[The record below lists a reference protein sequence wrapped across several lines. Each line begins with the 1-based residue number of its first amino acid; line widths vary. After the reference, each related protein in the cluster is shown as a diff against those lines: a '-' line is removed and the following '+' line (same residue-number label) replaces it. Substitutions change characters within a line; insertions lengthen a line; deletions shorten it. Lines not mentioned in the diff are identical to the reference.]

1 MIFSQ
6 HIGFTSWSA
15 SSLIYT
21 IYTISTSCGCFHIS
35 VLSFLSFQVQM
46 APVSVI
52 TPAQSGAGFHS
63 GTLSSVPAGVLVG
76 VSAEESRVQV
86 HPQVSDVNPDVA

>member
-21 IYTISTSCGCFHIS
+21 IYKISTSRGCFHIA
-35 VLSFLSFQVQM
+35 VLSVQVKV
-46 APVSVI
+46 APACVR

-63 GTLSSVPAGVLVG
+63 GTLSSVPAGVLVA